1 MPKKILVADDEEII
15 RNYVSRALASRG
27 YAVKTAADG
36 AAALELARQEPFDLL
51 ICDLKMPELR
61 GEKVVRA
68 IAGLRPGLRVIVITG
83 SVSEVSAS
91 VVPGLEVDGF
101 LVKPFG
107 IDEIRSLAGKLLGP
121 A

>member
-1 MPKKILVADDEEII
+1 MTKRILVADDEEII
-15 RNYVSRALASRG
+15 RNYVSRALTGRG
-27 YAVKTAADG
+27 YEVRTAADG
-36 AAALELARQEPFDLL
+36 AAAIELARREPFDLL
-51 ICDLKMPELR
+51 VCDLKMPELR

-68 IAGLRPGLRVIVITG
+68 ILGLRPGLRVIVITG

-107 IDEIRSLAGKLLGP
+107 IEEIRALALKLLGQP
-121 A
+121 